1 MLALQTNQDKSQ
13 SFWQLAF
20 IQSSAQGLPVIL
32 VGGEIAQTYGSG
44 AAILAILLGNLVLWV
59 IGIAIVLMAFQGRKN
74 AIQNIQEYV
83 GFWPSVLACLVLVA
97 AFLSWFMLQNKYFA
111 LAIGELPHLKGTHQ
125 IGYTTILSFIIS
137 ILACGGIRIIKKVSY
152 LFPFL
157 LGYVIYSMIT
167 VSSPISLAG
176 TWAISFSA
184 IVAIVALTLPGIMNL
199 PTFFRHARSVSDGIL
214 ALTLMTIFV
223 SLFQIYSVVMVIAD
237 PSDFFAKV
245 LPMNPGF
252 GSYLLSIGFIVISL
266 IIINLVNIYFAS
278 AGWETIGNILLHKS
292 HSSRWSSDWRLFLK
306 RCLLPRPGSDHVK
319 FLGRVCLVIGIIGT
333 VFDLLLRSNVF
344 VEMLENVA
352 DDSLSSLGLI
362 LPLAFLTKLIVRH
375 RPRVFEKEINCI
387 CWIGGSIASVII
399 QCFLNVN
406 SYRALTAGMGT
417 SLLIFVLIIFYEETK
432 WSVKDLIKNRKF
444 KKGLG

>member
-1 MLALQTNQDKSQ
+1 MLTLQTNQDKSQ

-32 VGGEIAQTYGSG
+32 VGGKIAQTYGAG
-44 AAILAILLGNLVLWV
+44 AAILAILIGNLVLWV
-59 IGIAIVLMAFQGRKN
+59 IGIAIILMAFRGRKN
-74 AIQNIQEYV
+74 AIQNIEEYV
-83 GFWPSVLACLVLVA
+83 GFWPSILACLVLTA
-97 AFLSWFMLQNKYFA
+97 AFLSWFMLQNKNFA
-111 LAIGELPHLKGTHQ
+111 AALGPLPHLKGTPQ
-125 IGYTTILSFIIS
+125 IEYTTMLSFGIS
-137 ILACGGIRIIKKVSY
+137 FLAYWGIRLIKKVSC

-157 LGYVIYSMIT
+157 LGYVVYSMIT
-167 VSSPISLAG
+167 YSSPISLVG
-176 TWAISFSA
+176 TWAISFPA
-184 IVAIVALTLPGIMNL
+184 IVAIIALTLPGIMNL

-223 SLFQIYSVVMVIAD
+223 SLFQIFSVVMVITD

-252 GSYLLSIGFIVISL
+252 FSYLLPMGFIVISL
-266 IIINLVNIYFAS
+266 ISVNLVNIYFAS
-278 AGWETIGNILLHKS
+278 AGWETIGNILLRKS
-292 HSSRWSSDWRLFLK
+292 HSPRWSSGWRLLLS

-333 VFDLLLRSNVF
+333 VFDLLLRSNIF
-344 VEMLENVA
+344 VQMLENVA
-352 DDSLSSLGLI
+352 DDSLSSLGLL

-375 RPRVFEKEINCI
+375 RPRILEKEINFI
-387 CWIGGSIASVII
+387 CWACGTITSVII
-399 QCFLNVN
+399 QCFFNVN

-432 WSVKDLIKNRKF
+432 WSVMDLIKKS
-444 KKGLG
+444 